1 VTDLVTIAGN
11 LDTSAGIVL
20 SPAVEAEA
28 EEGAAVS
35 EGRAGRLSATTAKK
49 KDICLESVPK
59 AVAVGADAHTAAA
72 VAETATTARS
82 PDTWPAIAPTAVD
95 AAGVADMVAVDT
107 VVVDVAAVEAAAA
120 VPNVTDVKGMVT
132 WPVIVPNER
141 RLRDFFCGPE
151 FLLADF
157 YLNSLFGNYF
167 RF

>member
-1 VTDLVTIAGN
+1 MTDLVTIAGN

-28 EEGAAVS
+28 EEGAADS

-82 PDTWPAIAPTAVD
+82 PVTWRVIVPSNAKAT
-95 AAGVADMVAVDT
+95 
-107 VVVDVAAVEAAAA
+107 AAAA
-120 VPNVTDVKGMVT
+120 VAAAADTVVAAAVTTASATNARDMATSLAIAQIKGWRALDAANT
-132 WPVIVPNER
+132 TES
-141 RLRDFFCGPE
+141 
-151 FLLADF
+151 LLVV
-157 YLNSLFGNYF
+157 
-167 RF
+167 

>member
-28 EEGAAVS
+28 EEGAADS

-95 AAGVADMVAVDT
+95 AAAAAADMVAVD
-107 VVVDVAAVEAAAA
+107 VAAAGEAAA
-120 VPNVTDVKGMVT
+120 VPNVTDVKGTVT
-132 WPVIVPNER
+132 WLVIVPNER